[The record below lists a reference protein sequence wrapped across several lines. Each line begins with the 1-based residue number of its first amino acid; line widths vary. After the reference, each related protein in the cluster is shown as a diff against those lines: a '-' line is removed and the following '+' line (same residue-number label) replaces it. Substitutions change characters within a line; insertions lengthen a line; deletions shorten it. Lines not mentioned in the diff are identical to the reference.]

1 MQMNFALSCELREKK
16 SYWSRWQIYV
26 RRCIERERERTS
38 YFLSHFVF
46 FFSTVTYSLLIS
58 LMHILPYWLTN
69 CIAKKRS
76 ACKNHNS
83 AATHNERAFF
93 RENSAFALSHSSAA
107 SSYCHPEK
115 NICVHDRTR
124 PLSEISRSL
133 SIDWSVETTM
143 FLLFPWE
150 MVCSIILWSNM

>member
-1 MQMNFALSCELREKK
+1 MRAKRKKELLK
-16 SYWSRWQIYV
+16 SMTNLCATMHWKG
-26 RRCIERERERTS
+26 ERENQLFPLTLRI
-38 YFLSHFVF
+38 L
-46 FFSTVTYSLLIS
+46 FSTVTYSLLIS

-133 SIDWSVETTM
+133 SIDASDWSVETTM